1 MKSKLSLS
9 NKKYTFDLKSLL
21 FESKLVFVFLIIGLV
36 MSITTSCT
44 DRRSERTDNGNIP
57 NLSENLSVTNDDY
70 FPDRVLVGYEDE
82 KDLDKIAEL
91 IEGTLLLKIPQIRAA
106 SFKVEEVEKALEILQ
121 GEENIRKVKIRYAE
135 PVYRRNI
142 IPCEVGQGYSNQTTL
157 STYGSY
163 QNYTNESLDFYLWG
177 LRAIGIKKVWDRG
190 YDGTGIIVAVLDT
203 GVDGTHPDLQ
213 GQIMKGYRPSKG
225 EELPEGTDSSYGGS
239 HGTHVA
245 GTIAAKRDGKGV
257 VGVAPGVKI
266 MPIVLFDSGGW
277 YVGDDY
283 AASGIIWAVEHGAK
297 VLSNSWGGAG
307 YSQALKD
314 AFDYALAH
322 GVVIVAAAGNSKSS
336 QSFQY
341 PANYP
346 GVIQVGAVEYL
357 GNKYDIADFSS
368 GSPMLSVS
376 APGVNIIS
384 TMPQKTSV
392 GYDKR
397 SFQIA
402 ENSGYYG
409 FMSGTSMAT
418 PHVSGFVALLLQE
431 YPNAKPW
438 QIRRLLENG
447 AIDIGEP
454 GIDERSGYGMIN
466 QRSVSSE
473 LPDNGGLNLDVEV
486 TDAYGDWK
494 IPSVSVSLI
503 GTSNTDRRVRYFS
516 KTNGDGVA
524 KFLNI
529 DTGKYDVIISGP
541 DSRENSEGLSNV
553 VYRKAEERVYYANR
567 SFTNDSSITFNFSS
581 QARIKFKNVSG
592 NEFLILQSK
601 DGSTSTTIE
610 LLSNQIDISH
620 LSGRYFI
627 KFGYPSPV
635 LHNTTVNA
643 TITLNGYDIRLSG
656 YITAGSTLTT
666 LYDAYGRNSHWTF
679 FGKTE

>member
-9 NKKYTFDLKSLL
+9 NKNYTFDLKSLL
-21 FESKLVFVFLIIGLV
+21 FESKLIFVFLIIGLV
-36 MSITTSCT
+36 ISIVTSCT
-44 DRRSERTDNGNIP
+44 DSRSGRIDNGSTP
-57 NLSENLSVTNDDY
+57 DLSENLSLTNDDY

-82 KDLDKIAEL
+82 NDLDKIAEL
-91 IEGTLLLKIPQIRAA
+91 IEGKLLLNIPQIRVA
-106 SFKVEEVEKALEILQ
+106 SFKVEKVEKALKILQ
-121 GEENIRKVKIRYAE
+121 DEENIRKVKIRYAE

-142 IPCEVGQGYSNQTTL
+142 VPYEVGQGYSNQKVV
-157 STYGSY
+157 STYASY
-163 QNYTNESLDFYLWG
+163 ENYTNESLDFYLWG
-177 LRAIGIKKVWDRG
+177 LRAIDVKKVWDDG
-190 YDGTGIIVAVLDT
+190 YDGTGVIVAVLDT

-213 GQIMKGYRPSKG
+213 GRVVKGYRPSTG

-245 GTIAAKRDGKGV
+245 GTIASKKDGRGI
-257 VGVAPGVKI
+257 VGIAPGAKI
-266 MPIVLFDSGGW
+266 MPIILFDRDGW

-283 AASGIIWAVEHGAK
+283 AARGIIWAVDHGAE

-307 YSQALKD
+307 YSQTLKD

-322 GVVIVAAAGNSKSS
+322 GVVVVAAAGNSKSS

-384 TMPQKTSV
+384 TMPQKNSI
-392 GYDKR
+392 GYNKR

-418 PHVSGFVALLLQE
+418 PHVSGFVALLLQK
-431 YPNAKPW
+431 YPDAKPW
-438 QIRRLLENG
+438 QIRRLLESG
-447 AIDIGEP
+447 AIDIGEQ

-466 QRSVSSE
+466 EKSISLG
-473 LPDNGGLNLDVEV
+473 LPDNGGSNLNVEV
-486 TDAYGDWK
+486 SDAYGDWK
-494 IPSVSVSLI
+494 IPSVSVSMI
-503 GTSNTDRRVRYFS
+503 GTSNTGKKVRYFA
-516 KTNGDGVA
+516 KTNGDGIA

-529 DTGKYDVIISGP
+529 DSGDYEVIISGP
-541 DSRENSEGLSNV
+541 DSRENSEGLSKI
-553 VYRKAEERVYYANR
+553 VYRESEERMYY
-567 SFTNDSSITFNFSS
+567 TNVSLTDDSSITVNFSS
-581 QARIKFKNVSG
+581 QAKIKFNSVSG
-592 NEFLILQSK
+592 NEMLILESVE
-601 DGSTSTTIE
+601 GNTSTVIRP
-610 LLSNQIDISH
+610 LSEEVDISH

-627 KFGYPSPV
+627 KFGYPNPV
-635 LHNTTVNA
+635 VQNTSINA
-643 TITLNGYDIRLSG
+643 TITLNGHDIKLSG
-656 YITAGSTLTT
+656 YITAGSTVTT
-666 LYDAYGRNSHWTF
+666 LYDAYGKTAHWTF
-679 FGKTE
+679 FGKKD